1 MQWVFGTIRVEL
13 GAVFN
18 IVAGGDVPKN
28 AMSDIKT
35 EEYRFPIL
43 SNGIEDKAIYGWT
56 NKPKISDPSLTI
68 SARGTIG
75 WASYQENPFYPIVR
89 LLVLTPRIEFNLK
102 YAYYFMKSIE
112 NKYDI
117 PQSGIPQLT
126 KPMIKNKILPL
137 PPLSDQ
143 ARIVYILDRFNTL
156 TSSLTQGLPRE
167 IELREKQYA
176 YFRDKLLTFV

>member
-1 MQWVFGTIRVEL
+1 
-13 GAVFN
+13 
-18 IVAGGDVPKN
+18 
-28 AMSDIKT
+28 
-35 EEYRFPIL
+35 
-43 SNGIEDKAIYGWT
+43 
-56 NKPKISDPSLTI
+56 
-68 SARGTIG
+68 
-75 WASYQENPFYPIVR
+75 
-89 LLVLTPRIEFNLK
+89 
-102 YAYYFMKSIE
+102 MKSIE